1 MPGKPEIKNLSR
13 KRLKVISCQVFSR
26 PIVAQAAASP
36 HKVDIDFIG
45 KFLHEKPEHL
55 GRILQEKINSASRRF
70 YDAVILGYGMCGNA
84 TAGLVAGDIPL
95 VLPTVHDCV
104 SMFLGT
110 HDRYLREFRKEP
122 GTFWYIPDYL
132 ESRDSGCG
140 GKWNPGNPLGSV
152 PGQHLPETCDRYSE
166 ENAAYIREEM
176 SSWKKRYRRAVLL
189 EIEAGTTPAGLEE
202 EIRQES
208 KRNGWEFVKMEGSL
222 RLFEKLIN
230 GPWDEEFL
238 VIKPGEKIPLMLN
251 N

>member
-1 MPGKPEIKNLSR
+1 MS
-13 KRLKVISCQVFSR
+13 
-26 PIVAQAAASP
+26 QAAASP

-70 YDAVILGYGMCGNA
+70 YDAVIMGYGMCGNA
-84 TAGLVAGDIPL
+84 TAGLAAGEIPL
-95 VLPTVHDCV
+95 VVPRVHDCV
-104 SMFLGT
+104 SMFLGS
-110 HDRYLREFRKEP
+110 HDRYLQEFGKEP

-132 ESRDSGCG
+132 ETGDFGCDG
-140 GKWNPGNPLGSV
+140 NWNPGHPLGSAS
-152 PGQHLPETCDRYSE
+152 GRHGLEAAGKYSE

-189 EIEAGTTPAGLEE
+189 EIGAGSAREGLEE
-202 EIRQES
+202 EIRLES
-208 KRNGWEFVKMEGSL
+208 IRNHWEFVKMEGSL

-238 VIKPGEKIPLMLN
+238 VLKPGEKVPLN
-251 N
+251 P